1 MNHVNAKLANE
12 LKKAGFPQP
21 DPFAIRAGQIWYD
34 EDEIQIVVDF
44 NDGKDIWEKYGGG
57 FFQLVWMGI
66 PGGGGSIFETNNEDM
81 LCFAFAPTLEDIAPL
96 LPECVFET
104 WDGSP
109 SCKYMNDEQPRRA
122 FGATFAEAAA
132 KMWLNLKKEYEADF
146 DWLTTLN
153 RQVK

>member
-1 MNHVNAKLANE
+1 MNHVTAKLATD

-21 DPFAIRAGQIWYD
+21 APQPYQMWYLFD
-34 EDEIQIVVDF
+34 NLHIVDFTRSSEIQFHCIVSRASDVSLADYQV
-44 NDGKDIWEKYGGG
+44 GE
-57 FFQLVWMGI
+57 MA
-66 PGGGGSIFETNNEDM
+66 T
-81 LCFAFAPTLEDIAPL
+81 FAPTLEDIAPL

-146 DWLTTLN
+146 DWIIALN
-153 RQVK
+153 KQAK